1 MKKAAFQV
9 PRKRRRLKLSVRIFI
24 FMVLVLVSMG
34 ILELKLRPVIQ
45 VFAGRQAQAAAV
57 RVIDDA
63 IMEVLASEP
72 VSYQDLAVLR
82 EDADGKIRAIETK
95 TIELNLLRTKL
106 TRAIDRKLQLRQEQE
121 ASIPLG
127 TLFGGSF
134 LSGRG
139 PEITFKLI
147 PVGYVRTELQ
157 QQFLSAGINQTVH
170 QILLHITVDVAVVSP
185 GYTTSSVATV
195 DFPLAETVIVG
206 MVPELFAE
214 MQPVLK

>member
-1 MKKAAFQV
+1 MKRAGYGN
-9 PRKRRRLKLSVRIFI
+9 RRRHLKISVKIFI
-24 FMVLVLVSMG
+24 FMILVLTAGV
-34 ILELKLRPVIQ
+34 ILDAKLRPVIQ

-57 RVIDDA
+57 RVIDEA
-63 IMEVLASEP
+63 IMEVLAAEP
-72 VSYQDLAVLR
+72 VSYQDLAVVR

-106 TRAIDRKLQLRQEQE
+106 TRAIDKRLLLRQEQE

-127 TLFGGSF
+127 TLFGGNF

-139 PEITFKLI
+139 PEVTFKLI
-147 PVGYVRTELQ
+147 PVGYVKTELQ

-206 MVPELFAE
+206 MVPEMLAE
-214 MQPVLK
+214 LQPVLN

>member
-1 MKKAAFQV
+1 MKKSGY
-9 PRKRRRLKLSVRIFI
+9 RGRRHLKLSVKF
-24 FMVLVLVSMG
+24 FLFLVMVLAAAVMVDV
-34 ILELKLRPVIQ
+34 KLRPVIQ

-63 IMEVLASEP
+63 VMGVLASDP
-72 VSYQDLAVLR
+72 VSYQDIAVLR
-82 EDADGKIRAIETK
+82 EDADGKIRAIETR

-127 TLFGGSF
+127 TLFGGNF

-139 PEITFKLI
+139 PEVTFKLI
-147 PVGYVRTELQ
+147 PVGYVKTELQ

-170 QILLHITVDVAVVSP
+170 QILLHITVDVAVVAP
-185 GYTTSSVATV
+185 GYTTSTVATV

-206 MVPELFAE
+206 MVPEMFAE

>member
-1 MKKAAFQV
+1 MKKSGY
-9 PRKRRRLKLSVRIFI
+9 RGRRHLKLSVKF
-24 FMVLVLVSMG
+24 FLFLVMVLAAAVMVDV
-34 ILELKLRPVIQ
+34 KLRPVIQ

-63 IMEVLASEP
+63 VMEVLASDP
-72 VSYQDLAVLR
+72 VSYQDIAVLR
-82 EDADGKIRAIETK
+82 EDADGKIRAIETR

-127 TLFGGSF
+127 TLFGGNF

-139 PEITFKLI
+139 PEVTFKLI
-147 PVGYVRTELQ
+147 PVGYVKTELQ

-170 QILLHITVDVAVVSP
+170 QILLHITVDVAVVAP
-185 GYTTSSVATV
+185 GYTTSTVATV

-206 MVPELFAE
+206 MVPEMFAE